1 MCSKANICVL
11 GSVSKDYFYVVDEWP
26 LPSGITNK
34 ASHYY
39 TAWGGKG
46 ANCAVM
52 VA

>member
-1 MCSKANICVL
+1 MCSKANICVF
-11 GSVSKDYFYVVDEWP
+11 GSVSKYYFYVVDEL
-26 LPSGITNK
+26 LPGVTNN
-34 ASHYY
+34 ASQFY